1 MPRGR
6 NRSPAALAVVPA
18 LVPGAGRPEP
28 PADLDPLEQRAWREV
43 IAALPPHWVDLAGQL
58 ILRRL
63 TAQVAIA
70 ERLEVRLRQLR
81 AEDQDTGKEASAL
94 AVEHDLAAKA
104 VANLLTQLRATPRS
118 RTVPRGAGSRIE
130 QTPQWRPWE
139 IRGGKAQVAKSET

>member
-6 NRSPAALAVVPA
+6 RSPAALAVVPV

-28 PADLDPLEQRAWREV
+28 PPDLDPFEAKAWREV
-43 IAALPPHWVDLAGQL
+43 IAALPPHWVDPAGQL

-81 AEDQDTGKEASAL
+81 AEDQDSGEAASTL

-118 RTVPRGAGSRIE
+118 RTVPRAAGPRVL
-130 QTPQWRPWE
+130 QTPEWRPWE
-139 IRGGKAQVAKSET
+139 IRGGKAQTKAD

>member
-6 NRSPAALAVVPA
+6 RSPAALAVVPV

-28 PADLDPLEQRAWREV
+28 PPDLDPLEQKAWREV
-43 IAALPPHWVDLAGQL
+43 IAALPPHWVDPAGQL
-58 ILRRL
+58 ILKRL
-63 TAQVAIA
+63 AAQVAIA

-81 AEDQDTGKEASAL
+81 AEDQDSGKEAGTL

-118 RTVPRGAGSRIE
+118 RTVPRAAGPRIE
-130 QTPQWRPWE
+130 QTSQWRPWE
-139 IRGGKAQVAKSET
+139 IRGGKAQTKAAD

>member
-1 MPRGR
+1 MRPGGSRKNIIGLKSR
-6 NRSPAALAVVPA
+6 TVP
-18 LVPGAGRPEP
+18 LVPGQGRPEP
-28 PADLDPLEQRAWREV
+28 PADLDAFEQRVWREV
-43 IAALPPHWVDLAGQL
+43 IAALPAHWVDPAGQL

-81 AEDQDTGKEASAL
+81 AEDQDSGEAASTL

-118 RTVPRGAGSRIE
+118 
-130 QTPQWRPWE
+130 
-139 IRGGKAQVAKSET
+139 

>member
-6 NRSPAALAVVPA
+6 NRSPAALAVVPV
-18 LVPGAGRPEP
+18 LIPGAGRPEP
-28 PADLDPLEQRAWREV
+28 PADLDPLEQRVWREV
-43 IAALPPHWVDLAGQL
+43 IAALPPHWVDPAGQL

-63 TAQVAIA
+63 AAQAAIA

-81 AEDQDTGKEASAL
+81 ATDQDSGEEASAL

-118 RTVPRGAGSRIE
+118 GTVPRAAGPRIE

-139 IRGGKAQVAKSET
+139 IRGGKAQTKAD